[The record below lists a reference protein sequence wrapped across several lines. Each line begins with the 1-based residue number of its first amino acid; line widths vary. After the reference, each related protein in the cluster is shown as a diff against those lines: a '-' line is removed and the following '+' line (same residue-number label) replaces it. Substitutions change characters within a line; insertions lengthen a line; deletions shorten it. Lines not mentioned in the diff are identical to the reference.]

1 MDGVIDLDTLDTE
14 NVGGSHSANFGGGIE
29 LLMNDKKTKSNDG
42 GSEIGIDDL
51 TNLENDLN
59 DLTGESSKQSK
70 SVIHDALPSGGLLH
84 NIDNITITK
93 DTNDTGDNFGGDSK
107 LGSSTIENKANADN
121 NKTWDGFTK
130 FNNIPINPDVERKE
144 APKSKEELMKDKF
157 EVLRKLEA
165 LEKKGIQLS
174 KHYTMESSLSEM
186 QGEYESIKAEAEKKN
201 SMKFQGKMLMACI
214 TGLEFL
220 NNKFDPF
227 DLKLD
232 GWAEQ
237 VGDNID
243 DYDEIFGELHEKYKS
258 KATMAPELKLLF
270 QLGGSACMLHMTNSM
285 FKTSLPGM
293 DDIMRQNPDLMQQF
307 TQAAVNQM
315 ENTNPGLGGFM
326 NSLNNDQMGGG
337 GPGRPPSPIET
348 KKFNMG
354 RDKPSSSND
363 FNVSKVGKSMNN
375 RSKLSDINDINE
387 IERPS
392 KSALKRPDMKGPS
405 DINDLLSN
413 LKSSTSNKT
422 STGVTVDDNS
432 TVSISELK
440 EMQSDIGSVPSKS
453 KRRSKSDKNTIS
465 LDI

>member
-1 MDGVIDLDTLDTE
+1 MLFIMDAEVIDLDNLGGDD
-14 NVGGSHSANFGGGIE
+14 NIGGSHSVNFGGGIE
-29 LLMNDKKTKSNDG
+29 LLMNDKKQKSSQSDG
-42 GSEIGIDDL
+42 GGDIGIDDL
-51 TNLENDLN
+51 TNLENDLEN
-59 DLTGESSKQSK
+59 LDTGGVSAQPVET
-70 SVIHDALPSGGLLH
+70 PLH
-84 NIDNITITK
+84 NIDNISFTK
-93 DTNDTGDNFGGDSK
+93 KEDTSLPNDGGSK
-107 LGSSTIENKANADN
+107 LGASSVENKANIDS
-121 NKTWDGFTK
+121 NKTWDGFNK

-144 APKSKEELMKDKF
+144 PVKSKEELLKEKF
-157 EVLRKLEA
+157 EYLRKLEA
-165 LEKKGIQLS
+165 LEKKGITLS

-186 QGEYESIKAEAEKKN
+186 QGEYESIKAEAEKK
-201 SMKFQGKMLMACI
+201 SSIKFQGKMLMACI

-237 VGDNID
+237 VGDNVD

-285 FKTSLPGM
+285 FKSSMPGM

-315 ENTNPGLGGFM
+315 ENTNPGFGGFM
-326 NSLNNDQMGGG
+326 NSMNDND

-348 KKFNMG
+348 KRFNVG
-354 RDKPSSSND
+354 RDKPSSSSN
-363 FNVSKVGKSMNN
+363 FNISKSGKSMSTS
-375 RSKLSDINDINE
+375 REMGSVNDIE
-387 IERPS
+387 KERPQ
-392 KSALKRPDMKGPS
+392 KSSIKRPDMKGPS

-413 LKSSTSNKT
+413 LKSSTNNK
-422 STGVTVDDNS
+422 SSSGITVDDTS
-432 TVSISELK
+432 TISISELK
-440 EMQSDIGSVPSKS
+440 EMQNDIGNAPSKS
-453 KRRSKSDKNTIS
+453 SRRKKSDKNTIS

>member
-1 MDGVIDLDTLDTE
+1 MDGVIDLDSLDTE
-14 NVGGSHSANFGGGIE
+14 NVGGSHSANFGAGIE

-59 DLTGESSKQSK
+59 DLTGDTK
-70 SVIHDALPSGGLLH
+70 SLNTTSVEDNTSSGGLLH

-93 DTNDTGDNFGGDSK
+93 DKTDSPTGMSGGDSK
-107 LGSSTIENKANADN
+107 LGSSTIENKANADSAR
-121 NKTWDGFTK
+121 TWDGFSK

-258 KATMAPELKLLF
+258 KASMAPELKLLF

-337 GPGRPPSPIET
+337 SARPPSPIET

-354 RDKPSSSND
+354 RDRPSTSND

-375 RSKLSDINDINE
+375 RSKLNDVNDINE
-387 IERPS
+387 VERPA
-392 KSALKRPDMKGPS
+392 KSSLKRPDMKGPS

-422 STGVTVDDNS
+422 STGVTVDDTS

-440 EMQSDIGSVPSKS
+440 EMQSDIGSVPNKS